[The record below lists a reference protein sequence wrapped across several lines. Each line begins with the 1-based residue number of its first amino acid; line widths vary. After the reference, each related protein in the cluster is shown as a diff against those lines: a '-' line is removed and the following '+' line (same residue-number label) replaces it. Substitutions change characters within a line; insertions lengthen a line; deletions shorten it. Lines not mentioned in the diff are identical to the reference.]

1 MIVLFPNHCFSI
13 YSKPDQTLKTLTL
26 SLVNVILRLVGLY
39 SVIMAI
45 SECLKLYFAFLCIF
59 LCSIQILYNNSARSS
74 HTFHARAEIKLL
86 KQLYTELPIAP

>member
-45 SECLKLYFAFLCIF
+45 SECLKLYFAFLCNI
-59 LCSIQILYNNSARSS
+59 SV
-74 HTFHARAEIKLL
+74 
-86 KQLYTELPIAP
+86 

>member
-26 SLVNVILRLVGLY
+26 SLVNVGLY

-59 LCSIQILYNNSARSS
+59 FCVVSRYYITNSARSS
-74 HTFHARAEIKLL
+74 RHSMRAQKLNF
-86 KQLYTELPIAP
+86 

>member
-1 MIVLFPNHCFSI
+1 MIVLFPNHRFSI

-39 SVIMAI
+39 SVIMTI
-45 SECLKLYFAFLCIF
+45 SECLKLHFCVFF
-59 LCSIQILYNNSARSS
+59 LCSIQILYNKQRTVVSS
-74 HTFHARAEIKLL
+74 FHARAEIKLL